1 MDFNSRPRKK
11 VDDGALCDDR
21 STDTISTLDLARR
34 STLAIVRDEQVC
46 YYFNS
51 RPREEVD

>member
-51 RPREEVD
+51 RPREEVN